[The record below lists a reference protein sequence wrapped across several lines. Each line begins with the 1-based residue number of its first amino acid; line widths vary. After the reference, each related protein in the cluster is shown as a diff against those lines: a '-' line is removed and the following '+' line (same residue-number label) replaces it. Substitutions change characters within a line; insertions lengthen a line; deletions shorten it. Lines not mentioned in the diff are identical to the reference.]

1 MVLEAKF
8 SQLFLHRNKLVQ
20 SLWLFWKHNEWQK
33 CFETSWAVASRYLE
47 QQWEEIF
54 GEHRSV
60 SYRGEREEV
69 GRSVGC
75 SELMV
80 TVFRAVRLGTKLIT
94 VDCLILIK
102 TFHQQFIRNAVRA
115 AAKSWA
121 EVQCQLTSECGEISE
136 IRTLNIY
143 NIYAESSCQH
153 IIWLLRISAEHKIVC

>member
-1 MVLEAKF
+1 MVLEAY
-8 SQLFLHRNKLVQ
+8 SQLFLHKNTLVQ

-33 CFETSWAVASRYLE
+33 CFETSWAVASIWSNSEKKYLASTD
-47 QQWEEIF
+47 
-54 GEHRSV
+54 RSV
-60 SYRGEREEV
+60 TGERERRC

-80 TVFRAVRLGTKLIT
+80 TVFRAVRPGTKLIT

-115 AAKSWA
+115 AAKSGA

-153 IIWLLRISAEHKIVC
+153 KY

>member
-1 MVLEAKF
+1 M
-8 SQLFLHRNKLVQ
+8 
-20 SLWLFWKHNEWQK
+20 
-33 CFETSWAVASRYLE
+33 
-47 QQWEEIF
+47 
-54 GEHRSV
+54 
-60 SYRGEREEV
+60 
-69 GRSVGC
+69 GRSVGVGW

-80 TVFRAVRLGTKLIT
+80 TVFRAVRLSTKLIT

-143 NIYAESSCQH
+143 AESSCQH
-153 IIWLLRISAEHKIVC
+153 KYQFDCYEYLLNIRLCVSEWVSPRRVIGHIVKCK